1 MAIDFVVKDIMH
13 KITAKF
19 IHAFLP
25 DAKKPYYLRA
35 VHQPELNVHGIAS
48 KADVYNITTSP
59 RIIEDGFNAAIKLI
73 YYLTAD
79 GYKIK
84 TPLFNLRMRVP
95 GEYDGAETHLPAGIF
110 PVARMQP
117 SASLR
122 EYLKERVQVQID
134 GKDDIEGYIAQA
146 TDEATGLVDEVATVG
161 NILTIH
167 GYGLKLESPTGFSP
181 GVFFKPATG
190 VPIEATVIAV
200 NEPRTLKLVVPA
212 ALTDGQAYSLVVQT
226 WSSAK
231 THAHLVKDMRDMCS
245 DFTLTAHKT

>member
-1 MAIDFVVKDIMH
+1 VAIDFIVKDVVH

-25 DAKKPYYLRA
+25 EAKKPYNLRA

-84 TPLFNLRMRVP
+84 TPLFNLRMRIP
-95 GEYDGAETHLPAGIF
+95 GEYDGAETHLPQDVF
-110 PVARMQP
+110 PVARMQV
-117 SASLR
+117 SASFR
-122 EYLKERVQVQID
+122 EYLREKVQVQID
-134 GKDDIEGYIAQA
+134 GKDDVEGYIAQA

-167 GYGLKLESPTGFSP
+167 GYGLKLEAPAGFSP
-181 GVFFKPATG
+181 GVFFKPAAG
-190 VPIEATVIAV
+190 VPVEAAIIAV
-200 NEPRTLKLVVPA
+200 NEPKTLKIVVPA
-212 ALTDGQAYSLVVQT
+212 GLTDGAAYNLAVQT

-231 THAHLVKDMRDMCS
+231 GHGYKVKEMRDMRS
-245 DFTLTAHKT
+245 DFTLTAHK

>member
-1 MAIDFVVKDIMH
+1 MSIDFIVKDIMH

-48 KADVYNITTSP
+48 KADVYNITTPP

-73 YYLTAD
+73 YYLVAD

-212 ALTDGQAYSLVVQT
+212 GLTDGAAYSLVVQT

-231 THAHLVKDMRDMCS
+231 GHGYMIKDMRDMLS
-245 DFTLTAHKT
+245 DFTLTAHKI

>member
-1 MAIDFVVKDIMH
+1 MAVDFEVKDVIH

-25 DAKKPYYLRA
+25 EAKKPYYLRA

-48 KADVYNITTSP
+48 KADLYNIETPP
-59 RIIEDGFNAAIKLI
+59 RVIEDGFNAAIKLI

-84 TPLFNLRMRVP
+84 TPLFNLRIKIP
-95 GEYDGAETHLPAGIF
+95 GEYDGAETHLPPGMF
-110 PVARMQP
+110 PMAKMQIG
-117 SASLR
+117 ASFR
-122 EYLKERVQVQID
+122 EYLKEKVEVQID
-134 GKDDIEGYIAQA
+134 GKDDVDGYIAQA
-146 TDEATGLVDEVATVG
+146 TDEATGLVDEAATAG

-167 GYGLKLESPTGFSP
+167 GYGLKLEAPTGYRP

-200 NEPRTLKLVVPA
+200 NEPRTLKIVVPA
-212 ALTDGQAYSLVVQT
+212 GLTDGAVYSLVVQT

-231 THAHLVKDMRDMCS
+231 SYSHMLKDMRNMKS
-245 DFTLTAHKT
+245 DFTLTARKT

>member
-1 MAIDFVVKDIMH
+1 MSIDFIVKDVIH

-25 DAKKPYYLRA
+25 DAKKPYNLRA
-35 VHQPELNVHGIAS
+35 VHQPELDVHGIAS
-48 KADVYNITTSP
+48 KADVYNITTP
-59 RIIEDGFNAAIKLI
+59 PKIIEEGLNAGIELI

-84 TPLFNLRMRVP
+84 TPLFNVRMKIP
-95 GEYDGAETHLPAGIF
+95 GEYDGAETHLPSNLF
-110 PVARMQP
+110 PMARMQV
-117 SASLR
+117 SASFR
-122 EYLKERVQVQID
+122 EYLKEKVQVQID
-134 GKDDIEGYIAQA
+134 GKEDVDGFIAQA
-146 TDEATGLVDEVATVG
+146 TDEAAGLVDEVATVG

-167 GYGLKLESPTGFSP
+167 GYGLKLEAPKDCNP

-190 VPIEATVIAV
+190 APIEAAVIAV
-200 NEPRTLKLVVPA
+200 NEPKTLKIVVPSG
-212 ALTDGQAYSLVVQT
+212 LTDGAAYQLTVQT

-231 THAHLVKDMRDMCS
+231 GHAHIMKDMRDMRS

>member
-1 MAIDFVVKDIMH
+1 MAIDFIVKDIMH

-25 DAKKPYYLRA
+25 EAKKPYNLRA

-48 KADVYNITTSP
+48 KADVYNITTPP

-84 TPLFNLRMRVP
+84 TPLFNLKMRIP

-110 PVARMQP
+110 PMARMQV
-117 SASLR
+117 SASFR

-134 GKDDIEGYIAQA
+134 GKDYVEGYIAQA

-161 NILTIH
+161 NILTVH

-212 ALTDGQAYSLVVQT
+212 ALTDGEAYSLVVQT

-231 THAHLVKDMRDMCS
+231 GHGNMIKDMRDMRS

>member
-1 MAIDFVVKDIMH
+1 MAIDCTVKDIMH

-59 RIIEDGFNAAIKLI
+59 RIIEAGFNAAIKLI

-95 GEYDGAETHLPAGIF
+95 GEYDGAETHLPSGIF

-161 NILTIH
+161 NILTVH
-167 GYGLKLESPTGFSP
+167 GYGLKLEAPTGFSP

-212 ALTDGQAYSLVVQT
+212 GLTDGQAYSLVVQT

-231 THAHLVKDMRDMCS
+231 TQAQC
-245 DFTLTAHKT
+245 

>member
-1 MAIDFVVKDIMH
+1 MAIDFIVKDIMH

-48 KADVYNITTSP
+48 KADVYNITTPP

-73 YYLTAD
+73 YYLIAD

-84 TPLFNLRMRVP
+84 TPLFNLKMRIP
-95 GEYDGAETHLPAGIF
+95 GEYDGAETHLPQGVF
-110 PVARMQP
+110 PIAKMQA

-134 GKDDIEGYIAQA
+134 GKDDDEGYIAQA

-167 GYGLKLESPTGFSP
+167 GYGLKLEAPTGFSP

-212 ALTDGQAYSLVVQT
+212 GLTNGVAYQLVVQT
-226 WSSAK
+226 WSSSKGGSALLK
-231 THAHLVKDMRDMCS
+231 KMRDMRS
-245 DFTLTAHKT
+245 DFTLTAHA

>member
-1 MAIDFVVKDIMH
+1 MAIDFIVKDIMH
-13 KITAKF
+13 KVTAKF

-25 DAKKPYYLRA
+25 DARKPYNLRA

-84 TPLFNLRMRVP
+84 TPLFNLKIKIP
-95 GEYDGAETHLPAGIF
+95 GEYDGAETHLPQDVF
-110 PVARMQP
+110 PVAKMQVNG
-117 SASLR
+117 SFR
-122 EYLKERVQVQID
+122 EYLRERVQVQID
-134 GKDDIEGYIAQA
+134 GKDDVDGYIAQA

-167 GYGLKLESPTGFSP
+167 GYGLKLEAPTGFSP

-190 VPIEATVIAV
+190 VPVEATIIAV
-200 NEPRTLKLVVPA
+200 NEHKTLKLVVPA
-212 ALTDGQAYSLVVQT
+212 LKNGEAYSLVVQT
-226 WSSAK
+226 WSSSK
-231 THAHLVKDMRDMCS
+231 GGGGILKKMRDMNS
-245 DFTLTAHKT
+245 DFTLTAQP